1 MALFSIPE
9 LKYEAQKLGVLSKSF
24 YASELKK
31 SATESSY
38 DQRFHV
44 FMSNSILD
52 ADVVFILKTKLENM
66 GYSVYIDWD
75 VDGPLDRSKVDKD
88 TAQLIRLRMQNCSCL
103 FFATSDNSPLSKWMP
118 WELGYFDALKGR
130 VAILPLSEYSPA
142 NYDLYNGQEYL
153 GLYPYVTIG
162 PNMENENWLW
172 IRESLSKYIRFDYWL
187 GGSKPQEH
195 S

>member
-9 LKYEAQKLGVLSKSF
+9 LKYEAQRLGVLSNSF
-24 YASELKK
+24 YANELKK

-44 FMSNSILD
+44 FMSHSIRD
-52 ADVVFILKTKLENM
+52 AAVVFTLKTKIENM

-75 VDGPLDRSKVDKD
+75 VDGQLDHSRVDKE
-88 TAQLIRLRMQNCSCL
+88 TALLIRARMQNCSCL
-103 FFATSDNSPLSKWMP
+103 FFSTSDNSPNSKWMP

-130 VAILPLSEYSPA
+130 VAILPLSNEPT
-142 NYDLYNGQEYL
+142 DLNFYNGQEYL

-162 PNMENENWLW
+162 PNMEKENWLW
-172 IRESLSKYIRFDYWL
+172 N
-187 GGSKPQEH
+187 H
-195 S
+195 